1 MDSVWTPLIAAKPA
15 MNGTGVD
22 TKTGIALLDIYWTWL
37 HPLHHL
43 VYRPAFVMDLALG
56 GPHCSDFL
64 LLCIFALAAR
74 HLPSEGSGPELGS
87 ARGEEYATR
96 ARTLLL
102 GEMTAARPSI
112 PTIQGLLILGG
123 RQCAIG
129 SSSQGWLYTGMAIR
143 MMQDVGLHLDTTR
156 LAGVAE
162 KWTPTELEVRK
173 RLYNAAYVWDKTLS
187 LALGRPPTL
196 LRRPYPAFELFDKY
210 DDGRLWQPVHAKE
223 VVDSFAPSPSWVT
236 STLCVFSSL
245 HEITTDMLLLFSRA
259 QGTRQFDDQV
269 SDLDARF
276 WKWYADIPD
285 GMKISQPSALTQSPP
300 PHIVSLNLLYH
311 TLHILLR
318 RPFLGDSRKVSG
330 SFYAAQCLSHS
341 KSIHEIH
348 TLYTKT
354 FPHRLMTY
362 QVSYCIYTAAT
373 VEALELKSVSLSPEE
388 RSGAAARLTAA
399 VRILQNEANHTPGS
413 GKSLDTIRR
422 LLTEGERANVRGRR
436 HSSRRKRRP
445 TNQALTQQGATTG
458 NAQTFDPETP
468 IAEMGP
474 VTMQDAGRSGLQQA
488 VQESNA
494 PGPGPATT
502 NTGGSSEFS
511 VEAQGYSGNDDANII
526 AVSNFTDHP
535 IGLGSSTNH
544 NGPFGQDVG
553 NAFGIDA
560 GMWGLDAGFCGGMD
574 TGAGFHPE
582 AFSFVYTGDSELP
595 RIPEPV
601 APAVPPSMYLYSPNP
616 GWSARNWPGS
626 GQ

>member
-74 HLPSEGSGPELGS
+74 HLPSEASGIELGS

-102 GEMTAARPSI
+102 DEMVAARPSI

-143 MMQDVGLHLDTTR
+143 MMQDVGLHLDTTH

-196 LRRPYPAFELFDKY
+196 TRRPYPAFELFDKY
-210 DDGRLWQPVHAKE
+210 DDSKLWQPVHAKE

-259 QGTRQFDDQV
+259 QGTRQFTDQI
-269 SDLDARF
+269 SDIDARF
-276 WKWYADIPD
+276 RKWYADIPD
-285 GMKISQPSALTQSPP
+285 GMKISQPSVLTQSPP
-300 PHIVSLNLLYH
+300 PHIVSL
-311 TLHILLR
+311 
-318 RPFLGDSRKVSG
+318 K
-330 SFYAAQCLSHS
+330 
-341 KSIHEIH
+341 
-348 TLYTKT
+348 
-354 FPHRLMTY
+354 
-362 QVSYCIYTAAT
+362 
-373 VEALELKSVSLSPEE
+373 
-388 RSGAAARLTAA
+388 
-399 VRILQNEANHTPGS
+399 
-413 GKSLDTIRR
+413 
-422 LLTEGERANVRGRR
+422 
-436 HSSRRKRRP
+436 
-445 TNQALTQQGATTG
+445 
-458 NAQTFDPETP
+458 
-468 IAEMGP
+468 
-474 VTMQDAGRSGLQQA
+474 
-488 VQESNA
+488 
-494 PGPGPATT
+494 
-502 NTGGSSEFS
+502 
-511 VEAQGYSGNDDANII
+511 
-526 AVSNFTDHP
+526 
-535 IGLGSSTNH
+535 
-544 NGPFGQDVG
+544 
-553 NAFGIDA
+553 
-560 GMWGLDAGFCGGMD
+560 
-574 TGAGFHPE
+574 
-582 AFSFVYTGDSELP
+582 
-595 RIPEPV
+595 
-601 APAVPPSMYLYSPNP
+601 
-616 GWSARNWPGS
+616 
-626 GQ
+626 